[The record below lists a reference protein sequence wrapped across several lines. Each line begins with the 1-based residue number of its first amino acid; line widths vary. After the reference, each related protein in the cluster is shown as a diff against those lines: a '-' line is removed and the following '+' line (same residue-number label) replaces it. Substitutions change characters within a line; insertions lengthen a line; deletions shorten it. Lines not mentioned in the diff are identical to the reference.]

1 VVLDNQGFSCI
12 NRLQM
17 ATGGAN
23 FNNLLQDTHHQG
35 LANIDFAAHAASMGA
50 KAIQVENIGELKAAV
65 SAASDHAGVSVVVIN
80 TDPLTASSGGCWW
93 EVEVP
98 EVSVRKEVVE
108 KHKSAIA
115 ARQQERGY

>member
-1 VVLDNQGFSCI
+1 
-12 NRLQM
+12 
-17 ATGGAN
+17 
-23 FNNLLQDTHHQG
+23 
-35 LANIDFAAHAASMGA
+35 
-50 KAIQVENIGELKAAV
+50 
-65 SAASDHAGVSVVVIN
+65 VVVIN